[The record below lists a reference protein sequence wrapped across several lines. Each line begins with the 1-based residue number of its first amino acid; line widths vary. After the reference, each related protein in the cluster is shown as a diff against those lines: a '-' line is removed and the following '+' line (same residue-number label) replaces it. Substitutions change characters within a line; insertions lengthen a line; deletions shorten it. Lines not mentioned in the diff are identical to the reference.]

1 MEESHSMEPSGD
13 TDAGKGEAGADPCED
28 QDTTFTAQDNTS
40 PVASDQEPQAEA
52 DNNADVKAETSS
64 QADRNE
70 NDQETTPAAPPVF
83 HRVESAV
90 GQDGLLS
97 TMPMPALE
105 PIAPP
110 ATASKAPP
118 PPSATASAAQDEE
131 PDEDDDL
138 GFGNTSHKKTA
149 ASDKDNAE
157 SQAKEPPKEPE
168 PKAKP
173 AEKSSGNSW
182 LGRLLGSRSSSAQ
195 QNEKEGKAVRAHLGE
210 ETSFYYDK
218 ELKRWVNKKAGVDNA
233 AAPAALPPPPK
244 KPASAPASDTK
255 ISSGND
261 AATKHTEG
269 GPPSSTTTTS
279 KSTAPDAAAA
289 AKDGP
294 PAKTTSS
301 GGGSKRRT
309 GKPRYIVVD

>member
-1 MEESHSMEPSGD
+1 MEPSGD
-13 TDAGKGEAGADPCED
+13 PDADKGETGADPCED
-28 QDTTFTAQDNTS
+28 QDTTFTVQDN
-40 PVASDQEPQAEA
+40 ASSVVPDQEPQAEA
-52 DNNADVKAETSS
+52 DNDADAKAETSPR
-64 QADRNE
+64 ADRNE
-70 NDQETTPAAPPVF
+70 NDQEITPAAPPVF

-105 PIAPP
+105 PIVPS

-118 PPSATASAAQDEE
+118 PPSATASAAQDKE

-138 GFGNTSHKKTA
+138 GFGNTSHKKTT
-149 ASDKDNAE
+149 ASDKNHAE

-218 ELKRWVNKKAGVDNA
+218 ELKRWVNKKAGADSA

-244 KPASAPASDTK
+244 KPANAPASDTK

-269 GPPSSTTTTS
+269 GPPSSTTSTS
-279 KSTAPDAAAA
+279 AAPDTAA
-289 AKDGP
+289 AKVGP